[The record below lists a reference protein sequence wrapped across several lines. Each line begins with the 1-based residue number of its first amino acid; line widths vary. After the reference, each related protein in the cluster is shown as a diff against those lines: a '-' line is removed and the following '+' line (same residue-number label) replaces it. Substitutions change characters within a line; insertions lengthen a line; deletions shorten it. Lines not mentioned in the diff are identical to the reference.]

1 MGRAAAGLPS
11 SGPLALSFTPIVEK
25 QRNALIGKQAG
36 HSVINPP
43 PVSEART
50 FLRARIIGLAARARR
65 LARIDYNS
73 VGIRPQDLPY
83 APSPAHFQAANDR
96 LASID
101 KEVARRL
108 EPVEREWTHAGLQR
122 VLIDIALV
130 EREVDRARRA
140 FGMLFEVFGQRGT
153 SFAPVL
159 AAHDVIAND
168 CYDAVRQGAPRLL
181 ARNALAPITYMEHGY
196 SPATKRRGA
205 VLARLLGETNPFP
218 MIRIPWDRDN
228 PWQTVFLH
236 ECAHNLQADMRIWH
250 ENRSAVAKRVLFASG
265 DPMMSAIYGR
275 WHKEIFA
282 DLAALLLGGP
292 MAAWGMALFLAHPAP
307 RALTYR
313 HGGAHPT
320 GFLRGLILVEML
332 RRMGFGAQ
340 ADRLQRVWQRLYD
353 VRRFHRLPRRLLSSA
368 GALLPQVVDEIAFQ
382 TRRNLAHRALVD
394 IIRFRRED
402 EEAIQAGTRR
412 LIEGGMPDATLPPRH
427 LVSAASYALASGRIR
442 PMALSRRVVTRLTS
456 EHPPAPSTL
465 SAAQA
470 ALAA

>member
-1 MGRAAAGLPS
+1 MKPHADL
-11 SGPLALSFTPIVEK
+11 
-25 QRNALIGKQAG
+25 
-36 HSVINPP
+36 
-43 PVSEART
+43 EART

-83 APSPAHFQAANDR
+83 APSPAHFKAANDR

-101 KEVARRL
+101 KDVAQRL
-108 EPVEREWTHAGLQR
+108 KSVEKDWTHVGLQR

-140 FGMLFEVFGQRGT
+140 FGMFFEVFGQRGT

-168 CYDAVRQGAPRLL
+168 CYDAVRQWAPRLL
-181 ARNALAPITYMEHGY
+181 HRKVLAPITYMEHG
-196 SPATKRRGA
+196 SLATRRRGT

-236 ECAHNLQADMRIWH
+236 ECAHNLQADMRIWQ
-250 ENRSAVAKRVLFASG
+250 ENRTALVKRVLSACG
-265 DPMMSAIYGR
+265 DPIVSAIYGR

-313 HGGAHPT
+313 QGGVHPT
-320 GFLRGLILVEML
+320 GYLRGLILAEML
-332 RRMGFGAQ
+332 RRMGFEHHAE
-340 ADRLQRVWQRLYD
+340 RLDRVWRRLYD
-353 VRRFHRLPRRLLSSA
+353 VRRYHRLPRRLVSSA
-368 GALLPQVVDEIAFQ
+368 TVLLPQVVDEVAYQ
-382 TRRNLAHRALVD
+382 TRRNLAHRSLADV
-394 IIRFRRED
+394 IRFRPED
-402 EEAIQAGTRR
+402 EEAIRAGTRR
-412 LIEGGMPDATLPPRH
+412 LIEGGMPDTALPPRH
-427 LVSAASYALASGRIR
+427 LVSAASCALASGRIQ
-442 PMALSRRVVTRLTS
+442 PTALSRRVVARLAS
-456 EHPPAPSTL
+456 EHPPAPPTI

>member
-1 MGRAAAGLPS
+1 MKP
-11 SGPLALSFTPIVEK
+11 
-25 QRNALIGKQAG
+25 
-36 HSVINPP
+36 HSVMD
-43 PVSEART
+43 ART

-65 LARIDYNS
+65 LARINYDS

-101 KEVARRL
+101 KEIARRL
-108 EPVEREWTHAGLQR
+108 ETVEREWPHAGLQQ
-122 VLIDIALV
+122 VLTGIALV

-140 FGMLFEVFGQRGT
+140 FGMFFEVFGQRGT

-168 CYDAVRQGAPRLL
+168 CYDAVRQGLPRLL
-181 ARNALAPITYMEHGY
+181 GRKALAPITYLEHGY
-196 SPATKRRGA
+196 SPATKRRGT

-228 PWQTVFLH
+228 PWQAVFLH
-236 ECAHNLQADMRIWH
+236 EVAHNLQADMTIWQ
-250 ENRSAVAKRVLFASG
+250 ENRAAVAKRVLSASG
-265 DPMMSAIYGR
+265 DPVLGAVYGR

-292 MAAWGMALFLAHPAP
+292 AAAWGMALFLAHPAP

-313 HGGAHPT
+313 RGSVHPT
-320 GFLRGLILVEML
+320 GFLRVLILAEML
-332 RRMGFGAQ
+332 RRMGFGAEG
-340 ADRLQRVWQRLYD
+340 ARLDRVWRRLYD
-353 VRRFHRLPRRLLSSA
+353 TRRFHRLPQRLLSSA

-382 TRRNLAHRALVD
+382 TRRNLAHHALADV
-394 IIRFRRED
+394 IRFRRED

-412 LIEGGMPDATLPPRH
+412 LIEGGMPDAALPPRH
-427 LVSAASYALASGRIR
+427 LVSAASYALGSGRIR
-442 PMALSRRVVTRLTS
+442 PRALSGRVVARLAS
-456 EHPPAPSTL
+456 EHPPAPPTI

>member
-1 MGRAAAGLPS
+1 MKP
-11 SGPLALSFTPIVEK
+11 
-25 QRNALIGKQAG
+25 
-36 HSVINPP
+36 HSVT
-43 PVSEART
+43 EART
-50 FLRARIIGLAARARR
+50 FLRARIIALAARARR
-65 LARIDYNS
+65 LARIDYAS

-101 KEVARRL
+101 RDIARRL
-108 EPVEREWTHAGLQR
+108 ETLEREWTHAGLQR

-140 FGMLFEVFGQRGT
+140 FGMFFEVFGQRGT

-168 CYDAVRQGAPRLL
+168 CYAAVRQGVPRLL
-181 ARNALAPITYMEHGY
+181 GRKALAPITYLEHGY
-196 SPATKRRGA
+196 SPATKRRGT

-228 PWQTVFLH
+228 PWQAVFLH
-236 ECAHNLQADMRIWH
+236 EVAHNLQADMRIWQ
-250 ENRSAVAKRVLFASG
+250 ENRTAVAKRVLSASG
-265 DPMMSAIYGR
+265 DPVLGAVYGR

-292 MAAWGMALFLAHPAP
+292 AVAWGMALFLAHPAP

-313 HGGAHPT
+313 HGGVHPT
-320 GFLRGLILVEML
+320 GFLRVLILAEML

-340 ADRLQRVWQRLYD
+340 AARLDRVWRRLYD
-353 VRRFHRLPRRLLSSA
+353 ARRFHRLPQRLLSSA

-382 TRRNLAHRALVD
+382 TRRNLAHHTLADV
-394 IIRFRRED
+394 IRFRRED

-412 LIEGGMPDATLPPRH
+412 LIEGGMPDAALPPRH
-427 LVSAASYALASGRIR
+427 LVSAASYALGSGRIR
-442 PMALSRRVVTRLTS
+442 PQALSGRVVARLAS
-456 EHPPAPSTL
+456 DHPPAPPTIR
-465 SAAQA
+465 AAQA

>member
-1 MGRAAAGLPS
+1 MKP
-11 SGPLALSFTPIVEK
+11 
-25 QRNALIGKQAG
+25 
-36 HSVINPP
+36 HSVT
-43 PVSEART
+43 EART

-65 LARIDYNS
+65 LARIDYAS

-101 KEVARRL
+101 REIARRL
-108 EPVEREWTHAGLQR
+108 ETVEREWTHAGFQR
-122 VLIDIALV
+122 VLTGIALV

-140 FGMLFEVFGQRGT
+140 FGMFFEVFGQRGT

-168 CYDAVRQGAPRLL
+168 CYDAVRQGLPRLL
-181 ARNALAPITYMEHGY
+181 GRKALAPITYLEHGY
-196 SPATKRRGA
+196 SPATKRRGT

-228 PWQTVFLH
+228 PWQAVFLH
-236 ECAHNLQADMRIWH
+236 EVAHNLQADMTIWQ
-250 ENRSAVAKRVLFASG
+250 ENRAAVAKRVLSASG
-265 DPMMSAIYGR
+265 DPVLGAVYGR

-292 MAAWGMALFLAHPAP
+292 AAAWGMALFLAHPAP

-313 HGGAHPT
+313 HGGVHPT
-320 GFLRGLILVEML
+320 GFLRVLILAEML
-332 RRMGFGAQ
+332 RRMGFGAE
-340 ADRLQRVWQRLYD
+340 AGRLDRVWRRLYD
-353 VRRFHRLPRRLLSSA
+353 ARRFHRLPQRLLSSA

-382 TRRNLAHRALVD
+382 TRRNLAHHALADV
-394 IIRFRRED
+394 IRFRRED

-412 LIEGGMPDATLPPRH
+412 LIEGGMPDAALPPRH
-427 LVSAASYALASGRIR
+427 LVSAASYALGSGRIR
-442 PMALSRRVVTRLTS
+442 PRALSGRVVARLAN
-456 EHPPAPSTL
+456 EHPPAPPTI